1 MKTTQ
6 NGDPRTNILIIYTGG
21 TIGSVHSVEGNLL
34 SPLRPAQKDDFEKQ
48 IEGIGKTGIAFDVIG
63 IKPVEPSQFSD
74 EELETD
80 GTIKPL
86 DSSNVEAKHWL
97 AMAAAVEANYAAFD
111 GFVILHGTDTMA
123 YTASA
128 LSFLLE
134 NLAKPVV
141 ITGSQLP
148 IFAARTD
155 AKQNLINALY
165 IAGYRATGLPLVPEV
180 IICFADRVLR
190 GNRTRK
196 VSSTSWA
203 GFDTPN
209 CQHLGEIGEHIT
221 INTEFVRPPADNS
234 RHRMRAHTRLMEG
247 ILDISVYPGLRPS
260 DLKAILR
267 LDGVKGI
274 VFRGFGSGNAPD
286 NRAFLDA
293 VAEGT
298 KDKTIINVTQCTQG
312 MVEMGLY
319 AASSGLQER
328 GVISGLDMTPEAAL
342 AKLMYLLTTQ
352 RGPDLQLEMQQSLRG
367 EQSVN
372 LYDVRY
378 GEKGNSKEGLEKAE
392 DQKRP
397 PGPFQK
403 DKLTR
408 AVLRVSGVGVQ
419 NVKVGDPIKLRVF
432 IGLVDDSQLTA
443 EIPNSPEYAGE
454 VAASYEGEDKTTLIL
469 DITSTLQQV
478 YTKDGSPI
486 YVTLVAR
493 DGQKFWYRGLFIN
506 LFAKA
511 D

>member
-1 MKTTQ
+1 MNTKTK
-6 NGDPRTNILIIYTGG
+6 ILIIYTGG
-21 TIGSVHSVEGNLL
+21 TIGSVPSVPDNPL
-34 SPLRPAQKDDFEKQ
+34 SPLRPALAVDFAKQ
-48 IEGIGKTGIAFDVIG
+48 IQGIEKTGIAFEVVG
-63 IKPVEPSQFSD
+63 ITPTDRSQFRD
-74 EELETD
+74 EELEAD

-86 DSSNVEAKHWL
+86 DSSNVAAKHWL
-97 AMAAAVEANYAAFD
+97 AMAATVEKNYEGFD

-123 YTASA
+123 YTGSA

-148 IFAARTD
+148 IFEARTD

-209 CQHLGEIGEHIT
+209 FQRLGEIGEHIT
-221 INTEFVRPPADNS
+221 INTQFVRSPADNS
-234 RHRMRAHTRLMEG
+234 RHKMRAHTRLIEG
-247 ILDISVYPGLRPS
+247 ILDISVYPGLRPK
-260 DLKAILR
+260 DLKAILS
-267 LDGVKGI
+267 LPDVKGI

-286 NRAFLDA
+286 NKAFLDA

-298 KDKTIINVTQCTQG
+298 KNDRTIVNVTQCTQG

-352 RGPDLQLEMQQSLRG
+352 RGEDLQLEMQQSLRG
-367 EQSVN
+367 EQSIN

-378 GEKGNSKEGLEKAE
+378 GGKGDSENPVEKAE

-403 DKLTR
+403 DKLTK
-408 AVLRVSGVGVQ
+408 AVLRASGLGIQ
-419 NVKVGDPIKLRVF
+419 NEKVGGTAKLRVF
-432 IGLVDDSQLTA
+432 VGLTDESQLKA
-443 EIPNSPEYAGE
+443 ENPSVPEYAGE
-454 VAASYEGEDKTTLIL
+454 MAATYEGEEKTTLVL
-469 DITSTLQQV
+469 DITSTFQQV

-486 YVTLVAR
+486 YVTLVAPS
-493 DGQKFWYRGLFIN
+493 GQKFWYRGLFIN